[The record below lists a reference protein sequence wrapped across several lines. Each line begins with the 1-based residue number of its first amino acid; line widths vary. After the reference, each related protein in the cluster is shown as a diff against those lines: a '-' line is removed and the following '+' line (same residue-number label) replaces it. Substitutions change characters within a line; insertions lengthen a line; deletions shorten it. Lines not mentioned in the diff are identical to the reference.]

1 LRSHLFFK
9 QKGRLRAVLYWA
21 KGNSNQKQQGAKMK
35 HRIGKY
41 SIAYALLAVAAVAAV
56 ATSPSGFR
64 LENYGLPTEI

>member
-1 LRSHLFFK
+1 
-9 QKGRLRAVLYWA
+9 
-21 KGNSNQKQQGAKMK
+21 MK

-41 SIAYALLAVAAVAAV
+41 SIAYALLAV